1 MTSETHE
8 TRHYQSQAPYRGRAL
23 PLSRER
29 CWVPTQM
36 GELHPDFYRL
46 GDHLAG
52 EPQCRWLVN
61 AQNKDYHGLSRKLI
75 EKAIYLVPG
84 TEIKREEGEENNLYG
99 NVLSPAWWHRRIPE
113 WKAEQGPPKDPGN
126 PFTRAAASELS
137 SL

>member
-8 TRHYQSQAPYRGRAL
+8 TRHHQPQASNRGRAL

-61 AQNKDYHGLSRKLI
+61 AQNKDYCGLSKKLI

-84 TEIKREEGEENNLYG
+84 TEIKRGGGGEL
-99 NVLSPAWWHRRIPE
+99 VW
-113 WKAEQGPPKDPGN
+113 QGSVTSLVAQKDPRVEG
-126 PFTRAAASELS
+126 RARASRGPWKTLHQGCS
-137 SL
+137 C